1 MKRFIVLVLAAMLL
15 LLCSCGADGGK
26 RSEMT
31 SINASAA
38 VMRRECRRFLI
49 PFSYFSL

>member
-15 LLCSCGADGGK
+15 LLLCSCGADGGK
-26 RSEMT
+26 GSEMT

-38 VMRRECRRFLI
+38 VMRRECRRF
-49 PFSYFSL
+49 

>member
-1 MKRFIVLVLAAMLL
+1 MKRFIDLVLAAMLL
-15 LLCSCGADGGK
+15 LLCSCGTDGGK
-26 RSEMT
+26 ET
-31 SINASAA
+31 ETTPINASAA